1 MGVVFCFS
9 VVILFQIDIMDVST
23 EADFPKRRRHI
34 LLDAFIN
41 ILYFLGFIL
50 CLHGIGLTANYILTG
65 SPWDPW
71 TKPWLMFLS
80 TFGDDKYLLYV
91 YGSTFVTT
99 IVFWIAASGYLFIDI
114 TGYPKFLAKY
124 KIQPE
129 KNAPVDLKKLW
140 KVSKHVLINQIVLG
154 IPGMM
159 LTYGIWS
166 RRSSAWDIR
175 QLPDIYTCLGHIL
188 VCIIC
193 HDIWFYYGHRMLHHR
208 LIYKHIH
215 KVHHEWTAPI
225 APAAVY
231 AHPVEHV
238 LTGQISVTNGILLM
252 KSPLPTAWLWF
263 CLISLQV
270 MNDHSGYHFPMSFS
284 PEFHDFH
291 HLKFHTSYGW
301 LGVTDWL
308 HGTDYQFHQSE
319 IHEKRHIRLHT
330 TSSARELFPDEEKKD

>member
-1 MGVVFCFS
+1 MKEP
-9 VVILFQIDIMDVST
+9 M
-23 EADFPKRRRHI
+23 APRRHI
-34 LLDAFIN
+34 LVDAVVNIFYFIGYV
-41 ILYFLGFIL
+41 LV
-50 CLHGIGLTANYILTG
+50 LHVIGMSANFFLTG

-71 TKPWLMFLS
+71 TKPWNKFLDLV
-80 TFGDDKYLLYV
+80 GEDKYFLYV
-91 YGSTFVTT
+91 YGTVAVTT
-99 IVFWIAASGYLFIDI
+99 IFYWVAAAGYIFIDL
-114 TGYPKFLAKY
+114 TGKPAFLAKY
-124 KIQPE
+124 KIQPQ
-129 KNAPVDLKKLW
+129 KNAPLSTEKLLK
-140 KVSKHVLINQIVLG
+140 VVKHVLVNQVVLG
-154 IPGMM
+154 IPAGMM
-159 LTYGIWS
+159 SWPLYRNETDL
-166 RRSSAWDIR
+166 RE
-175 QLPDIYTCLGHIL
+175 LPTLANTLLDIL